1 VSRDERWVAAATS
14 AGPIALYTGDGTP
27 VAMLSGHRGG
37 TEAVAVSPDGGL
49 VVSGGQDRVIRVW
62 RTAAPAAPPIE
73 LGPIDNDTRQL
84 VFARGGRLVIG
95 SGDDGKVR
103 AWSVLG
109 TTVDPGSMR
118 VLAAHQDGVIALASD
133 GEDRVVSIGRNRGRN
148 EIDLGHGSVRAVP
161 ASAASRAP
169 DGPGGLRRALALP
182 IPGGR
187 DLWVTADGKAIVVHT
202 AGRGDLAALRARLL
216 SP

>member
-1 VSRDERWVAAATS
+1 
-14 AGPIALYTGDGTP
+14 
-27 VAMLSGHRGG
+27 M
-37 TEAVAVSPDGGL
+37 
-49 VVSGGQDRVIRVW
+49 
-62 RTAAPAAPPIE
+62 
-73 LGPIDNDTRQL
+73 

-103 AWSVLG
+103 AWSVRG

-118 VLAAHQDGVIALASD
+118 ILAAHPDGVIALASD

-148 EIDLGHGSVRAVP
+148 EIDLGHGTVRAVP
-161 ASAASRAP
+161 PSAASRAP

-187 DLWVTADGKAIVVHT
+187 DLSVAADGKAIVIPT
-202 AGRGDLAALRARLL
+202 AGRGDLAALHARLVSL
-216 SP
+216 